1 MQDFTQKKE
10 IKLRKIKEIII
21 PTKDYIKNK
30 NNFDF
35 LPHSLRKEYDLKTTE
50 NISAH
55 GYDRFARELIE
66 KTVKDWF

>member
-1 MQDFTQKKE
+1 MEDFLQKKQ
-10 IKLRKIKEIII
+10 IKLRKIEEIIS

-35 LPHSLRKEYDLKTTE
+35 LPNSLRKEYDLKTTE

-55 GYDRFARELIE
+55 GRLSE
-66 KTVKDWF
+66 